1 MQQGQAGAAAMAM
14 THGAQSELAHQKN
27 VRKQSDSVKGKRQ
40 HDGLSVA
47 TLKYSAPA
55 LCPRQAQ
62 RPILSTPKDSE
73 IMWKHKKEGG
83 GRQGAL
89 WFHV

>member
-1 MQQGQAGAAAMAM
+1 M

-47 TLKYSAPA
+47 TLKYS
-55 LCPRQAQ
+55 
-62 RPILSTPKDSE
+62 DSE
-73 IMWKHKKEGG
+73 IMWNCKPNDRKSETVCK
-83 GRQGAL
+83 
-89 WFHV
+89 